1 LRSVGTNLGFRR
13 FALQP
18 ETPAVPYTLVA
29 SLDPMAAVSSVA
41 TASTPSLFSRLGLF
55 ANGTFTGGDK
65 DATSREGGFD
75 FKTFGATVG
84 ADYRFTDN
92 FLLGVAFN
100 YLSTNI
106 DFDSTSFVGSPAGGG
121 IDTHGFGFAIYG
133 TYYIASQFYI
143 DGIANFGW
151 NHYDTDRRIIYAI
164 PATDRTGNLIAGT
177 TTVNQSAQGDTHGNQ
192 YAFSVGAGYDWNI
205 QGVTITPFERLE
217 YTKLHVDGFQED
229 ISNTA
234 NGFGLALAFER
245 QNIESLVNVL
255 GVQASYAIS
264 TGIGV
269 LLPQVRFEWR
279 HEFKDDARTL
289 TARFVNDPARTP
301 LALVTDNPDRDFFN
315 LGVGL
320 SATFRG
326 GIAAF
331 VSYETVLGLAQIT
344 AHNVVWG
351 VRFEF

>member
-1 LRSVGTNLGFRR
+1 
-13 FALQP
+13 
-18 ETPAVPYTLVA
+18 
-29 SLDPMAAVSSVA
+29 M
-41 TASTPSLFSRLGLF
+41 
-55 ANGTFTGGDK
+55 
-65 DATSREGGFD
+65 
-75 FKTFGATVG
+75 
-84 ADYRFTDN
+84 
-92 FLLGVAFN
+92 
-100 YLSTNI
+100 
-106 DFDSTSFVGSPAGGG
+106 
-121 IDTHGFGFAIYG
+121 
-133 TYYIASQFYI
+133 
-143 DGIANFGW
+143 
-151 NHYDTDRRIIYAI
+151 
-164 PATDRTGNLIAGT
+164 GNLIAGT
-177 TTVNQSAQGDTHGNQ
+177 TTVNQAAQGDTHGDQ

-229 ISNTA
+229 MSNTA
-234 NGFGLALAFER
+234 NGFGLALAFEG
-245 QNIESLVNVL
+245 QNVESLVNVL
-255 GVQASYAIS
+255 GAQASYAIS

-301 LALVTDNPDRDFFN
+301 LGLVTDNPDRDFFN